1 MERTG
6 VVPGGQSPRAKHSQP
21 QLANRKQAN
30 RKEASPK
37 LVQVILDRAS
47 PVPLYHQLA
56 TAIEGAITTG
66 ELVAGDRLENELSM
80 TSRLGL
86 ARPTARQAIQEL
98 AKKGLVVR
106 KRGVGTQVLN
116 AQISRDT
123 RLSSLYDDLL
133 RAGRTPSSRLLDFSV
148 GAPDPALIEAFA
160 GAQADLAGEFIT
172 IRRLRL
178 ADGAPLAILTNHL
191 PAGSGLTR
199 DDIED
204 AGLYACL
211 RARGIN
217 LKVAHQSI
225 SARLMDA
232 DEADLLDEDRP
243 AACLTVLRTV
253 YDDAGRFVELGQ
265 HVYRASHYSM
275 EISLV
280 P

>member
-6 VVPGGQSPRAKHSQP
+6 VAQARRA
-21 QLANRKQAN
+21 AN
-30 RKEASPK
+30 PK

-56 TAIEGAITTG
+56 TAIEGAIAAG

-133 RAGRTPSSRLLDFSV
+133 RSGRTPTSRQLDFSV
-148 GAPDPALIEAFA
+148 GAPDPGVLEALT
-160 GAQADLAGEFIT
+160 GAQADIDGEFIR

-191 PAGSGLTR
+191 PADFQITQH
-199 DDIED
+199 DIED

-211 RARGIN
+211 RARGVN

-225 SARLMDA
+225 SARLMTA
-232 DEADLLDEDRP
+232 DEADLLGEEQP
-243 AACLTVLRTV
+243 AACLTALRTV

-275 EISLV
+275 EVSLV